1 LLAARVHQLSLICS
15 RGSLA
20 DRKLA
25 LDPELGASMCVGVTV
40 TPATIRVARG
50 AGAAAITALGLS
62 CASLSETP
70 LAPCAPA
77 VATAQTRLEI
87 FDRPFA
93 GEYRVANTFDHDLP
107 LLFEDRN
114 DYLLNACGQ
123 RVNGV
128 KGHTGLDWLM
138 PTGTPLL
145 AVADGR
151 IVRAEQESVTCGGR
165 PGPGAKVVE
174 IETRP
179 PGTEIIRASYGH
191 LDRIDVAVG
200 ETVRAGDV
208 IGTSGNTGCSTRPH
222 LHFQAAR
229 MVEGREVLID
239 PYGWHSQTLTDPWS
253 ADRRGASRPWLWQPG
268 AAPRWFR

>member
-1 LLAARVHQLSLICS
+1 
-15 RGSLA
+15 
-20 DRKLA
+20 
-25 LDPELGASMCVGVTV
+25 M
-40 TPATIRVARG
+40 PATIRIATRT
-50 AGAAAITALGLS
+50 ALAAIAILCVS
-62 CASLSETP
+62 CATGRAARRAL
-70 LAPCAPA
+70 CAPA
-77 VATAQTRLEI
+77 AATAQARLEI

-107 LLFEDRN
+107 LLFEDHN
-114 DYLLNACGQ
+114 DTLLNACGQ
-123 RVNGV
+123 RVNGA

-165 PGPGAKVVE
+165 PGLGAKVVE

-179 PGTEIIRASYGH
+179 NGIDIIRASYGH
-191 LDRIDVAVG
+191 LDRIDVGVG
-200 ETVRAGDV
+200 DTVRAGDV

-229 MVEGREVLID
+229 VLEGREVLID

-253 ADRRGASRPWLWQPG
+253 ADNRGGASLWLWKTG
-268 AAPRWFR
+268 AAPKWIR